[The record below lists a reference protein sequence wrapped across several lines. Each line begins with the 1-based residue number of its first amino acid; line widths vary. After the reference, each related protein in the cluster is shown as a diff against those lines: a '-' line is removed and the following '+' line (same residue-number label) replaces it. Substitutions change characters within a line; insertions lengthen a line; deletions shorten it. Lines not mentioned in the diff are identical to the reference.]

1 MQNCTTRSRRA
12 LTGRTRRL
20 LDMTGPERP
29 ILGMSFDP
37 KANSLNI
44 LRLVF
49 AVAAMAAH
57 AIGLMAHN

>member
-1 MQNCTTRSRRA
+1 
-12 LTGRTRRL
+12 
-20 LDMTGPERP
+20 MTGPERP